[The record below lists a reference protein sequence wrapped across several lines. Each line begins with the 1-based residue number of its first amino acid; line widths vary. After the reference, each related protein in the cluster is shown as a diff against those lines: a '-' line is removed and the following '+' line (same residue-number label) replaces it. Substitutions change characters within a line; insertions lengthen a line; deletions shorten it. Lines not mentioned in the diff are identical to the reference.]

1 MAFTVYP
8 VGSNTGFSEESDL
21 DSEFFRAIHALG
33 GRMAD
38 FVVSPFQSGHF
49 DITTSGSSY
58 DVDVAAGD
66 AFVNG
71 HFVQSDATETVTVD
85 GSTTNEIFL
94 VIDDANAG
102 NGAIEYTSDGST
114 PSGQYVMK
122 IWEVTTDGSGVT
134 GSTDFRPW
142 VAFPSDAVNETI
154 IGLQKATVTGQ
165 AIDSTGV
172 FTTAV
177 SFPRSYITAVDDVE
191 VYLDALTDTGA
202 AFGFM
207 RAKNVTVDGFDLEY
221 KVTAAGATGATADFG
236 YKANG
241 D

>member
-1 MAFTVYP
+1 
-8 VGSNTGFSEESDL
+8 
-21 DSEFFRAIHALG
+21 
-33 GRMAD
+33 MAD

-49 DITTSGSSY
+49 DVTTSASSY

-66 AFVNG
+66 AFMGG

-85 GSTTNEIFL
+85 GSATNEIFI
-94 VIDDANAG
+94 VADDTKAG
-102 NGAIEYTSDGST
+102 NGAVEYTSDGST
-114 PSGQYVMK
+114 PAGQYVMK
-122 IWEVTTDGSGVT
+122 IHEVTTDGSGVT

-142 VAFPSDAVNETI
+142 VAFPSDAVNEAI
-154 IGLQKATVTGQ
+154 SGLQKDAVTGQ

-177 SFPRSYITAVDDVE
+177 SFSRSYINAVDDVE
-191 VYLDALTDTGA
+191 VYLDSLTDTTA

-221 KVTAAGATGATADFG
+221 KVTAAGASGATADFG